1 MWLETLLFRFVN
13 NKISISACFLD
24 KQLINKATWI
34 KQAKGLSHKLNY
46 FHLNSLFLL
55 NNSWHGQSLPFES
68 VNCESG
74 IGRMYF
80 LAEGSDDYILSFLCK
95 GIWVKKDESI
105 PLQRFIWVWH
115 CHYSEISVFNHLI
128 NHIDWGINQLQ
139 MLGSICARISSW
151 LLFKKRKKLKK
162 WWR

>member
-55 NNSWHGQSLPFES
+55 NNS
-68 VNCESG
+68 
-74 IGRMYF
+74 
-80 LAEGSDDYILSFLCK
+80 
-95 GIWVKKDESI
+95 
-105 PLQRFIWVWH
+105 
-115 CHYSEISVFNHLI
+115 
-128 NHIDWGINQLQ
+128 
-139 MLGSICARISSW
+139 
-151 LLFKKRKKLKK
+151 
-162 WWR
+162 